1 MQLVESGSTLTP
13 GLRTDFWDTYEPMY
27 KGVKE
32 ELGQVMKMDMPSS
45 KLTEIFA
52 YYLAA
57 PHPVLWR
64 RGTVATHKAFKAIQF
79 SIQNRDWVIG
89 VDWHLNDEADDQT
102 GSLRGRVMD
111 TATNMALLDERV
123 LFQLLQDS
131 SDSELLESVPNAPD
145 GAPLYSTTDGEG
157 GDRFQATDGNLIT
170 GGGLASSDLIREYA
184 FDAKSRFIRF
194 KDGQGQPLFDPK
206 MVDEGLLLVANIDNA
221 KVISEAFSQG
231 RTVQVIKN
239 VLGTENV
246 AAAAVSNVIMD
257 AGLKVKLWLTSR
269 VTNDNLYFFLQSPRA
284 KKPFFKLLRQDVR
297 EVTYDMTNDGHA
309 KRTKEVGMQWDARYG
324 YGVMLPYATVCVDNS

>member
-32 ELGQVMKMDMPSS
+32 ELSQLMKMDVPSN
-45 KLTEIFA
+45 KLTELFG

-57 PHPVLWR
+57 PHPVIWK
-64 RGTVATHKAFKAIQF
+64 RGQVATHKAFKAVQF

-89 VDWHLNDEADDQT
+89 TDWHLNDEADDQT
-102 GSLRGRVMD
+102 QSLRGRVMD
-111 TATNMALLDERV
+111 TAEHMSMLDERV
-123 LFQLLQDS
+123 LFQMLQDA
-131 SDSELLESVPNAPD
+131 SDTELLESIPNAPD

-157 GDRFQATDGNLIT
+157 GDRFQVTDGNVIT
-170 GGGLASSDLIREYA
+170 GGDISTSDIIREYC
-184 FDAKSRFIRF
+184 FDAKNRFLRF
-194 KDGQGQPLFDPK
+194 KDGQGQPLFQPK
-206 MVDEGLLLVANIDNA
+206 MVDEGLVLVANIDNS
-221 KVISEAFSQG
+221 KVISEAFKQA
-231 RTVQVIKN
+231 RTIGILKN
-239 VLGTENV
+239 VAGTENV
-246 AAAAVSNVIMD
+246 AAAAVSNIILD
-257 AGLKVKLWLTSR
+257 SGLQVKLWLTSR

-284 KKPFFKLLRQDVR
+284 KKPFFKLLRQEVR

-324 YGVMLPYATVCVDNS
+324 YGIMLPYATVMVDNS